1 MKIITKRIHDSQQQQ
16 KGFHCIKE
24 YCVNLPKFCN
34 LGKGVTSLGFVLYD
48 LACYPVGWWC
58 SLKKESHC
66 RNPAALQTDTQQLY
80 ASASISHLPD
90 LQIAVCQNPGSVI
103 AKAWYVRLF
112 EYNYF
117 LKYLWPQ
124 DVFFYTKSCT
134 SFEITQT
141 DVFLKHKSRVLS
153 VFSNMVGAEGKKK
166 RIIMRKEALT

>member
-34 LGKGVTSLGFVLYD
+34 LGKGVPSLGFVLCD

-124 DVFFYTKSCT
+124 DVFFTRRAVRHLKLLKPMSSWSINPGYS
-134 SFEITQT
+134 
-141 DVFLKHKSRVLS
+141 VFLVIWWGRR
-153 VFSNMVGAEGKKK
+153 GRKK
-166 RIIMRKEALT
+166 E